1 MALTKRQK
9 KLNEI
14 DEQKRKA
21 REAEEKAEIL
31 KKEFEA
37 LVAQQVKERDD
48 TKEQI
53 ETLCKDKYICGIVLT
68 EEDLLNLL
76 KLKFA
81 KPKENIE
88 IPFNLYIIEQQI
100 ME

>member
-1 MALTKRQK
+1 MAVTRRQK

-21 REAEEKAEIL
+21 KEAEEKAEVL

-37 LVAQQVKERDD
+37 LVKQQEKERDD

-53 ETLCKDKYICGIVLT
+53 EALCGDKYLCGLILT

-76 KLKFA
+76 RLKFTQ
-81 KPKENIE
+81 PKENIE
-88 IPFNLYIIEQQI
+88 IKFNLYIIEQTT
-100 ME
+100 E